1 MNEYMRERERP
12 YSPPMREKEYT
23 EEEEEEH
30 NVGKDKEVEL
40 VYDPVLNCY
49 YDHKTHTYY

>member
-1 MNEYMRERERP
+1 MKEYMRERERP

-30 NVGKDKEVEL
+30 NVGKDK
-40 VYDPVLNCY
+40 
-49 YDHKTHTYY
+49 